1 MKDAGRLASTSLYL
15 KQSTDPHFVE
25 QARPG
30 SSRFADRPKTRST
43 TLAGVRRI
51 FIGVRFPIETMIDT
65 STLTTALKRAFRLAT
80 AKLAPTASSERR
92 APVVNLPF
100 LGLGASSTDRLDAMM
115 RASLEHGHVVRFELP
130 WITAHLITHPDQIE
144 EVLITRQREFDKRT
158 RGYDKLREFLGE
170 GLLTSDGDFWRR
182 QRRIAQP
189 AFHRK
194 QIDGFVTTMAS
205 CTERMLDRWESEP
218 ARERDV
224 AAEMMRLTLQIASIT
239 LLSSDTEKHSG
250 RSEAV
255 GRAVTTL
262 VHEANQRISEIITPP
277 DAWPTRRNRLLREA
291 RETLDRTVN
300 DIIQERRRMH
310 ARGQESAGEKDL
322 LQLFMEATDETGG
335 RMNDKQLRDEVM
347 TMFLAGHETTAN
359 ALAWCFYLLGTS
371 PQIAR
376 ALHEEAVRVL
386 GDREPTAEDVP
397 RLEVARRVFAE
408 ALRLY
413 PPIWIVGRS
422 AIEDMQLGG
431 YFIPKRSVVFIVPW
445 ITHRHPDFWTDPE
458 GFDPDRFAPE
468 SRAQRHKHQYLP
480 FIAGPRM
487 CIGASFAQVE
497 GQLVL
502 AQVARRFRLPLI
514 PAQRVLPEPVIT
526 LRPKTGVRVSI
537 EKW

>member
-1 MKDAGRLASTSLYL
+1 
-15 KQSTDPHFVE
+15 
-25 QARPG
+25 
-30 SSRFADRPKTRST
+30 
-43 TLAGVRRI
+43 
-51 FIGVRFPIETMIDT
+51 MIDT
-65 STLTTALKRAFRLAT
+65 STLTSALKRAVQLSTERLR
-80 AKLAPTASSERR
+80 PPSNDRR
-92 APVVNLPF
+92 APAFQVPL
-100 LGLGASSTDRLDAMM
+100 LGIGSSGSERLDTMM
-115 RASLEHGHVVRFELP
+115 RASLDLGHIVRFELP

-144 EVLITRQREFDKRT
+144 EVLVSRHREFDKRT
-158 RGYDKLREFLGE
+158 RGYDKLRAFLGD

-194 QIDGFVTTMAS
+194 QIDGFIGTMAS
-205 CTERMLDRWESEP
+205 CTEGMLDRWESEH
-218 ARERDV
+218 AKERDIS
-224 AAEMMRLTLQIASIT
+224 AEMMRLTLQIASMT

-255 GRAVTTL
+255 GRAVTRL
-262 VHEANQRISEIITPP
+262 VHEANQRINELVTPP
-277 DAWPTRRNRLLREA
+277 DSWPTRRNRTLREA
-291 RETLDRTVN
+291 SETLDRTVN
-300 DIIQERRRMH
+300 DIIQERRRML
-310 ARGQESAGEKDL
+310 ARGHEAEHKDL
-322 LQLFMEATDETGG
+322 LQLFMEATDETTGE

-386 GDREPTAEDVP
+386 GDRVPTAEDIP

-422 AIEDMQLGG
+422 AIEDTELGG
-431 YFIPKRSVVFIVPW
+431 YVIPKRSVVFIVPW
-445 ITHRHPDFWTDPE
+445 ITHRHPEFWSDPE

-480 FIAGPRM
+480 FITGPRM

-502 AQVARRFRLPLI
+502 SQVARRFRLPLI
-514 PAQRVLPEPVIT
+514 PGHRVTPDPVIT
-526 LRPKTGVRVSI
+526 LRPKAGVRVSI